1 MKATGKAFMGLIFIL
16 YPSHKPQKWS
26 FCHIFADYTLLN
38 RLREAPP
45 KKKTVYIWAL
55 PKLQFD
61 PPIAQIRALCGT
73 TILPKM
79 RKFFKQQFWL
89 WEWIFWQWLMS
100 KMILRWYSDG
110 NQGKYWW
117 NWWKLSGSVMVYI
130 HWRTATNNL
139 GKHFNP
145 PPHPPPPLGNAQIYT
160 FFLG

>member
-1 MKATGKAFMGLIFIL
+1 MTQEKFSPELAMICSGKTIKGSPI
-16 YPSHKPQKWS
+16 Q
-26 FCHIFADYTLLN
+26 
-38 RLREAPP
+38 
-45 KKKTVYIWAL
+45 KKTCIFGHCPNCNL
-55 PKLQFD
+55 T

-139 GKHFNP
+139 GKRFD
-145 PPHPPPPLGNAQIYT
+145 PPPPFWAMPKFT
-160 FFLG
+160 CFFLSGAFLSLLNKSRPPSI